1 MSNLNVDTIS
11 AYSAAQ
17 VSVASGLN
25 FTGSANG
32 SVTTLSISSNTASL
46 NMSTGNFFDLQLVA
60 NTTTFVNV
68 TNLNAG
74 ETTNVRVK
82 QPASVGTGSVTFS
95 ANVEQVSG
103 QLYTTTNQTGSVDI
117 LSLITFDSSAA
128 YLTKLRNFV

>member
-11 AYSAAQ
+11 AYSTAQ
-17 VSVASGLN
+17 VSIASGLN

-32 SVTTLSISSNTASL
+32 TVTTLSISSNTASL

-60 NTTTFVNV
+60 NTTTFVDV

>member
-11 AYSAAQ
+11 AYSTAQ
-17 VSVASGLN
+17 VSIASGLN

-32 SVTTLSISSNTASL
+32 TVTTLSISSNTASL

-60 NTTTFVNV
+60 NTTTFVDV

-103 QLYTTTNQTGSVDI
+103 QAYITTNQTGSVDI

>member
-1 MSNLNVDTIS
+1 MSNLNVNTIS
-11 AYSAAQ
+11 AYSTTQ

-32 SVTTLSISSNTASL
+32 VVNTLSISSNTASL
-46 NMSTGNFFDLQLVA
+46 DMSAGNFFDLTLVA
-60 NTTTFVNV
+60 NTTTFLNV

-82 QPASVGTGSVTFS
+82 QPATVGTGSLTFS
-95 ANVEQVSG
+95 SNVSQVSG
-103 QLYTTTNQTGSVDI
+103 QAYVASATTGSVDI
-117 LSLITFDSSAA
+117 LSLVTFDSSTA

>member
-11 AYSAAQ
+11 AYSTAQ

-46 NMSTGNFFDLQLVA
+46 NMSTGNFFDLTLVSGS
-60 NTTTFVNV
+60 NTFVNV

-74 ETTNVRVK
+74 ETTNVRIK
-82 QPASVGTGSVTFS
+82 QPASAGTGSVTFS

>member
-11 AYSAAQ
+11 AYSTAQ

-82 QPASVGTGSVTFS
+82 QPATTGTGSVTFS
-95 ANVEQVSG
+95 SNVDQVSG
-103 QLYTTTNQTGSVDI
+103 QAYIATNQTGSVDI

>member
-11 AYSAAQ
+11 AYSTAQ

-103 QLYTTTNQTGSVDI
+103 QAYITTNQTGSVDI

>member
-11 AYSAAQ
+11 AYSTAQ

-32 SVTTLSISSNTASL
+32 SVTTLTISSNTASL

-95 ANVEQVSG
+95 SNVDQVVG
-103 QLYTTTNQTGSVDI
+103 QAYVTTNQTGSVDI
-117 LSLITFDSSAA
+117 LSLITFDNSTV
-128 YLTKLRNFV
+128 YLTKLRNFT